1 MARTLL
7 TIKSDLFDTPEGEEA
22 SVRENLP
29 IRTLIS
35 EICKEFELPEGSY
48 TLRQEGGKALEPDK
62 TLEQVNVRMG
72 AVLVFSRERRSVRRP
87 TQLVAASGA
96 VNLTGAPRSRAMITS
111 SNHALLKDSTTGDV
125 YEIMWQPAIIGRPD
139 ANNPASADI
148 LAVNLGK
155 NAAAQTV
162 SRQHARITEL
172 DGQYFLESMSERNP
186 TYLNDGQVRLGEKRF
201 LAPDD
206 KIRVG
211 TITLV
216 FDIKS

>member
-1 MARTLL
+1 MARTLI

-29 IRTLIS
+29 VRTLIS
-35 EICKEFELPEGSY
+35 EIVKEFELPEGSY
-48 TLRQEGGKALEPDK
+48 TLRQEGGKPLEADK
-62 TLEQVNVRMG
+62 TLEQTNVRMG
-72 AVLVFSRERRSVRRP
+72 AVLVFSRERRVVRRP
-87 TQLVAASGA
+87 TEVVAASGV

-111 SNHALLKDSTTGDV
+111 SNRAFLQDTTTGEE
-125 YEIMWQPAIIGRPD
+125 YPISWQPAIIGRPD

-162 SRQHARITEL
+162 SRQHARITEM

-201 LAPDD
+201 LASGD

-211 TITLV
+211 TITMG
-216 FDIKS
+216 FEIKT